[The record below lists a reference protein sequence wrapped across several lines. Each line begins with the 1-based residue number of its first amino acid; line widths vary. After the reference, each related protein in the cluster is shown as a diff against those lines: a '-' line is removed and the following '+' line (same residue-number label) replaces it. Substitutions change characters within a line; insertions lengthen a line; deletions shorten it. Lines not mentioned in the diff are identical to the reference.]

1 MRRVA
6 FTLGRHN
13 KDESNI
19 QKVSYFYAFT
29 DNQGAQQLK
38 EEDRVPIKRNYKEL
52 LNTNS

>member
-1 MRRVA
+1 MRRVS

-29 DNQGAQQLK
+29 DDK
-38 EEDRVPIKRNYKEL
+38 E
-52 LNTNS
+52 TQ